1 MQNRSLWFDEGKGSE
16 EQHLRD
22 KQTRYEPKHSILRII
37 TDSGTGEK
45 NVRQRIRDGTTAPS
59 PKASFDEGPVRE
71 SHYSEEQ
78 IRYEKSCN
86 LLLKRV
92 EELSFVEQHA

>member
-1 MQNRSLWFDEGKGSE
+1 MFVNAFV
-16 EQHLRD
+16 
-22 KQTRYEPKHSILRII
+22 TEPLPPPH
-37 TDSGTGEK
+37 
-45 NVRQRIRDGTTAPS
+45 
-59 PKASFDEGPVRE
+59 PKASFDKGPVHE

>member
-1 MQNRSLWFDEGKGSE
+1 MFVNAFAAEPLPPKKAFDK
-16 EQHLRD
+16 
-22 KQTRYEPKHSILRII
+22 
-37 TDSGTGEK
+37 
-45 NVRQRIRDGTTAPS
+45 
-59 PKASFDEGPVRE
+59 GPVRE

-92 EELSFVEQHA
+92 EELPFVEQHA